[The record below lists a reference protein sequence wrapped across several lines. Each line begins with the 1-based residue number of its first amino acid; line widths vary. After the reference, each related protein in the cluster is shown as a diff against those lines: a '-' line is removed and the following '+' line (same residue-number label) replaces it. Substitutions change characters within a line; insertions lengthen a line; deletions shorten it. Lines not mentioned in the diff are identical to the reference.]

1 MDMLGE
7 EIPSDAIY
15 DMWVYKIAN
24 DPYLCPG
31 FLKLSSA
38 EFRAVALKV
47 EFHPEYIRFVNKL
60 EEWGI
65 QMKQFQDDLKE
76 FLWYSDYCR

>member
-1 MDMLGE
+1 MDDLKA
-7 EIPSDAIY
+7 EIPNEAINE
-15 DMWVYKIAN
+15 MWLYKVAN

-31 FLKLSSA
+31 FLKLSSV

-47 EFHPEYIRFVNKL
+47 EYDPEFIRFVNKL

-65 QMKQFQDDLKE
+65 QMHQFMDDLKD

>member
-1 MDMLGE
+1 MDDLHA

-15 DMWVYKIAN
+15 DMWLDKIAN

-38 EFRAVALKV
+38 EFRAVAIKV
-47 EFHPEYIRFVNKL
+47 EYDPEFIRFVMKL

-65 QMKQFQDDLKE
+65 EMFQFMDDLKW
-76 FLWYSDYCR
+76 FLWDSDYCR